1 MVLPTLTGSAQ
12 GENEGTYLHNL
23 QTGGRVSLHV
33 SDKLKN
39 DILLNKFVELHQLL
53 PGHEDKANMSGISV
67 ENLDSGGISVF
78 KAEPKQDKKDL
89 SVDDWTNAFIV
100 FIDVV
105 ADQRPT
111 EIPQL
116 LSYMRTVRAI
126 GLKNGFKA
134 MNQYD
139 RGFRHMKAS
148 SAHSWGMIEPN
159 LYLET
164 MNETVARKLQVMQGG
179 RVARANVCFKYQTG
193 MCPRSRESCV
203 YDHKCERC
211 GGRHPS
217 QVCNVN
223 RGRMT
228 PSATVS
234 SGHLNAPRF
243 GQPAGQGVASVM
255 QNSVSQSHVQSFR
268 SPRPSSSRFKF
279 IRKDANT
286 NR

>member
-1 MVLPTLTGSAQ
+1 MIIDRYCYSEKVP
-12 GENEGTYLHNL
+12 
-23 QTGGRVSLHV
+23 VHV
-33 SDKLKN
+33 
-39 DILLNKFVELHQLL
+39 ILLCT
-53 PGHEDKANMSGISV
+53 S
-67 ENLDSGGISVF
+67 
-78 KAEPKQDKKDL
+78 
-89 SVDDWTNAFIV
+89 
-100 FIDVV
+100 
-105 ADQRPT
+105 
-111 EIPQL
+111 
-116 LSYMRTVRAI
+116 
-126 GLKNGFKA
+126 
-134 MNQYD
+134 
-139 RGFRHMKAS
+139 
-148 SAHSWGMIEPN
+148 
-159 LYLET
+159 
-164 MNETVARKLQVMQGG
+164 MQGG
-179 RVARANVCFKYQTG
+179 RVARVNVCFKYQNG
-193 MCPRSRESCV
+193 MCPRSSESCV